1 MVRAALWVIGIT
13 LAAWGVGLLL
23 FPEWVLVAVGGA
35 KQSIPSAYSRYSG
48 AWLLGVAA
56 AAFASLGDSSKK
68 GFLFELCAI
77 GGGLSAV
84 AQIFDYVRQP
94 DLFATWF
101 AWAVIANSVLICALS
116 LAARRQT

>member
-1 MVRAALWVIGIT
+1 MVRAALLVIGIT
-13 LAAWGVGLLL
+13 LAVWGTGLLL
-23 FPEWVLVAVGGA
+23 FPERLLVEIGGA

-56 AAFASLGDSSKK
+56 AAFATLADTGKR

-84 AQIFDYVRQP
+84 AQIFDYVRTP

-101 AWAVIANSVLICALS
+101 SWVVIANSALICGLS
-116 LAARRQT
+116 LAARSRT